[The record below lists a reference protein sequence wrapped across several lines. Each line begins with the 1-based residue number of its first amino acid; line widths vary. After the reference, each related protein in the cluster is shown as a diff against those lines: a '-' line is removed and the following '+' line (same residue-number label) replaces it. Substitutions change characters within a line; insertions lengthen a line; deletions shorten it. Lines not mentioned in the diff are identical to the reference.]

1 MASRSRS
8 SSITSDGSGSPARS
22 RASSFSSVNSDDR
35 SPLHDA
41 AYRNDVKRLRLI
53 LTTCAVDPNLETL
66 GSESGKTP
74 LHWLCLGY
82 DRENEDH
89 EEDKERS
96 VICLELLL
104 AAGADVNV
112 RDNKGHVPLH
122 WAAGNSAR
130 QHLVQR
136 LIASGAH
143 VDAVSDDGSTPLH
156 HAARTG
162 CADAACLL
170 IRAGAEVNLRDSRLP
185 HCFSGY
191 TPLEAAVA
199 FSENVKVFPILLRA
213 GATLPDLRA
222 DWGLYEETEPRA
234 RWYIERVR
242 DEGGFA
248 NLARLHLN
256 KLSETF
262 APKFAGRLPPE
273 IVRHVVS
280 FWLHA
285 GYYDEGGERVDEAKY
300 DSLIADITRK
310 VDEMASLK
318 VVPRASRRARKLRH
332 ALEADLDSDDD
343 WTPCS

>member
-1 MASRSRS
+1 MA
-8 SSITSDGSGSPARS
+8 D
-22 RASSFSSVNSDDR
+22 SDDE
-35 SPLHDA
+35 SSLHDA
-41 AYRNDVKRLRLI
+41 AYRNDVKRLRRL
-53 LTTCAVDPNLETL
+53 LSQGADPNLPDPRE
-66 GSESGKTP
+66 GERGKTP
-74 LHWLCLGY
+74 LHHLCLANSH
-82 DRENEDH
+82 D

-96 VICLELLL
+96 VICFELLR
-104 AAGADVNV
+104 AAGADVNA
-112 RDNKGHVPLH
+112 RD
-122 WAAGNSAR
+122 
-130 QHLVQR
+130 
-136 LIASGAH
+136 
-143 VDAVSDDGSTPLH
+143 
-156 HAARTG
+156 
-162 CADAACLL
+162 
-170 IRAGAEVNLRDSRLP
+170 
-185 HCFSGY
+185 GY

-199 FSENVKVFPILLRA
+199 FSGNVKVFPILLRA
-213 GATLPDLRA
+213 GATLPDPSFLQELA
-222 DWGLYEETEPRA
+222 EPRT
-234 RWYIERVR
+234 RSYLHRVI

-248 NLARLHLN
+248 NLARLHLS
-256 KLSETF
+256 KLTETF